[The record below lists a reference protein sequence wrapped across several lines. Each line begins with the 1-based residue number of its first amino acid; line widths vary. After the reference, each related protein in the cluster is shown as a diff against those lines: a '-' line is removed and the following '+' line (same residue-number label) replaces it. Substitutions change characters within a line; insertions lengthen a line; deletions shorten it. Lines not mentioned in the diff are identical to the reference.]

1 MRRCSRPGTS
11 QGRGVAA
18 ADRFFL
24 PLTDRPMA
32 MDFATVLG
40 QWPMLL
46 KGLVLTAVLTGI
58 AVPLGV
64 LLGIACAWTRLNAGR
79 AARAAVAAYV
89 EVFRNTPF
97 IIQLFFLFFGLPS
110 VGVRLSPEVAS
121 VLAMALNLGA
131 YACEQIRAGIEATP
145 RGQIEAAQC
154 LALSRGQIFT
164 RVVLPPSLGR
174 VWPALTGQIIIVML
188 GSAVCSQISTEEISY
203 AANMISSRT
212 FRSFESY
219 IVVTLV
225 YLGLAVL
232 LRQLLNWFGPRF
244 VFGRRR

>member
-1 MRRCSRPGTS
+1 ME
-11 QGRGVAA
+11 
-18 ADRFFL
+18 
-24 PLTDRPMA
+24 MN
-32 MDFATVLG
+32 FATVLG

-46 KGLVLTAVLTGI
+46 QGLWRTVLLTAF

-64 LLGIACAWTRLNAGR
+64 LLGIASAWMRLHAGL
-79 AARAAVAAYV
+79 AVRTLVATYV

-110 VGVRLSPEVAS
+110 LGVRMSPEVAS
-121 VLAMALNLGA
+121 ILAMTLNLGA

-154 LALSRGQIFT
+154 LALNRWQIFT
-164 RVVLPPSLGR
+164 RVVLPPALGR

-203 AANMISSRT
+203 AANLISSRT
-212 FRSFESY
+212 FRSLESY

-232 LRQLLNWFGPRF
+232 LRQLLNWFGPRC

>member
-1 MRRCSRPGTS
+1 MEI
-11 QGRGVAA
+11 
-18 ADRFFL
+18 DFL
-24 PLTDRPMA
+24 
-32 MDFATVLG
+32 TVLD

-46 KGLVLTAVLTGI
+46 NGLWLTLLLTAL
-58 AVPLGV
+58 AVPLGL
-64 LLGIACAWTRLNAGR
+64 LLGISCAWMRLHGNLLVR
-79 AARAAVAAYV
+79 VVAASYV

-110 VGVRLSPEVAS
+110 LGLRLSPETAS
-121 VLAMALNLGA
+121 ILAMALNLGA

-154 LALSRGQIFT
+154 LALSPWQIFT

-203 AANMISSRT
+203 AANLISSRT
-212 FRSFESY
+212 FRSLESY
-219 IVVTLV
+219 IVVTLI
-225 YLGLAVL
+225 YLGLSVL
-232 LRQLLNWFGPRF
+232 LRQFLNWIGPRF
-244 VFGRRR
+244 VFGRR